1 MSGVLPIYNKNFVLT
16 RDSSCFFKM
25 LSQLREVWH
34 HSRRTVWMMLRFR
47 RLDTDS
53 PLFPIDVLPSQRQ
66 SFAWCSKPYIACQRD
81 YRLPSNIAEWLL
93 VLHPCGRENSH
104 PKMPVT
110 YEPAC
115 LESKPDR
122 QRQVYCVAHLEE
134 LRTKLQLRGPRFGR
148 IDRLLTSVQC
158 GEPTP
163 RIFAERHCRAGS
175 PFASRLRSETE
186 FFDLQLGRC

>member
-25 LSQLREVWH
+25 LSQLREVRH
-34 HSRRTVWMMLRFR
+34 HSRRTVWMTLRFR

-66 SFAWCSKPYIACQRD
+66 SFAWCSKPSIACQRD

-110 YEPAC
+110 YEPAVSSRNQTGTTSLLC
-115 LESKPDR
+115 SSSGR
-122 QRQVYCVAHLEE
+122 ASHQATVAWSTVWPNRSASNICSMW
-134 LRTKLQLRGPRFGR
+134 RTHSSHFRRETLPSRIAFRF
-148 IDRLLTSVQC
+148 
-158 GEPTP
+158 P
-163 RIFAERHCRAGS
+163 S
-175 PFASRLRSETE
+175 PF
-186 FFDLQLGRC
+186 